1 MCNLKNKIRLVDGQQ
16 LLATASEDASIRVW
30 NVTASSCE
38 CIKELRSNESL
49 KTQNKEEELLRC
61 SWSSNKPGL
70 LAGGNSLGSVILWD
84 TTKADAKDQVVGEWK
99 AKSKTSPAEEK
110 RSTEEEDK
118 EQIYV
123 CEFCPTKGVNEIL
136 IGGEDTLREVDV
148 ETMKT
153 KQSWTCEPASEHS
166 IGGPRNPDKRNYV
179 FDSCFGFDGIVIAV
193 ATADGAV
200 HLRDRRV
207 SKVVASLLGHNSF
220 ATGCSFSFAN
230 RSLASC
236 SGDGT
241 VSLWDCR
248 MWKVRAGFKASAQS
262 VYGCTFGSQI
272 SEALNAQTMFQEQ
285 VVTWGVDGSIRWWE
299 ISDAVRDVL
308 ICSRRFHFLLITRF
322 SFLNRYERY
331 MHRHYRTILSTAVPW
346 HLKILI
352 AVALELDCSVLLV
365 VVVEMYQVP

>member
-1 MCNLKNKIRLVDGQQ
+1 M
-16 LLATASEDASIRVW
+16 
-30 NVTASSCE
+30 TASSCE

-166 IGGPRNPDKRNYV
+166 IGGPRNPEKRNYV